1 MRPRCVL
8 LFIACCLA
16 CLAALC
22 LVLPG
27 HVYVAGYT
35 LRWPTFAQVFHR
47 SAASSASFAEPSS
60 DIMAEE
66 WPADTAALAEVSD
79 YMEDEIPEFPVYS
92 GPIDTFD
99 LPDWF
104 DMPDMDDEYEM
115 EEPPTMPKRSAYM
128 YSVPAKDSTFDS
140 RVFLR
145 SFYAS
150 LAEVGTRKVRV
161 VHYGDSQI
169 EEDRMTQQIRQKL
182 QARYGGS
189 GAGMLPLAQTVP
201 SRTVHQELHMN
212 GYKITAQQGPRRYLV
227 YGPKRTQREDG
238 LYGPMGQMAVM
249 NDTLVRGSEHLKAI
263 IVPRDGGP
271 RYTTTQVLCDPSI
284 YVSLYGDTIYLS
296 GRGNVY
302 GISQESETGVI
313 VDNMPMR
320 GCLGLVFTKMDT
332 EQLTRYF
339 TDENVSLII
348 MQFGGNGIPYNNST
362 ATIRSIVNGL
372 RRQVRHL
379 QDCAPDASIL
389 FVGPSDMM
397 ATVDGMPQSH
407 PMVSYMDQL
416 LRKMA
421 MEEEIAY
428 FSLYRFMGGRG
439 SMAHW
444 QDIGLAGSDGI
455 HFTRSGA
462 RKAGNAVADWILE
475 GVKTNVQRPTTN
487 DQ

>member
-1 MRPRCVL
+1 MRPHHVL
-8 LFIACCLA
+8 IFIACCLA

-22 LVLPG
+22 LVLPNR
-27 HVYVAGYT
+27 VTVAGYT
-35 LRWPTFAQVFHR
+35 LHWPTLAQVFHR
-47 SAASSASFAEPSS
+47 PVAAETTPDMPA
-60 DIMAEE
+60 E
-66 WPADTAALAEVSD
+66 WPTDTAEIAELSD
-79 YMEDEIPEFPVYS
+79 YIEDEIPEFPIYS

-104 DMPDMDDEYEM
+104 DIPEWEDEDEM
-115 EEPPTMPKRSAYM
+115 AEAPSMPKRSAY
-128 YSVPAKDSTFDS
+128 VHVAQQPDSSIDS
-140 RVFLR
+140 RLFLQ

-150 LAEVGTRKVRV
+150 LAEARTRKIRV

-182 QARYGGS
+182 QARFG
-189 GAGMLPLAQTVP
+189 GAGAGLVPLAQTIP
-201 SRTVHQELHMN
+201 SRTVHQELYMN
-212 GYKITAQQGPRRYLV
+212 GYKITPQQGPRRYLV

-249 NDTLVRGSEHLKAI
+249 NDTLVRGSEHLKAVV
-263 IVPRDGGP
+263 VPRDGGP
-271 RYTTTQVLCDPSI
+271 RYSRVQVLCEPSV
-284 YVSLYGDTIYLS
+284 YVRQEGDTVHLS

-320 GCLGLVFTKMDT
+320 GCLGLVFTKMDAD
-332 EQLTRYF
+332 QLTQFY
-339 TDENVSLII
+339 TQENVSLII
-348 MQFGGNGIPYNNST
+348 LQFGGNGIPYNNST

-372 RRQVRHL
+372 RRQVRYL
-379 QDCAPDASIL
+379 QDCAPDANIL
-389 FVGPSDMM
+389 FIGPSDMI
-397 ATVDGMPQSH
+397 ATVNGVPQTH
-407 PMVSYMDQL
+407 PMVSYMDRL
-416 LRKMA
+416 LQKMA

-428 FSLYRFMGGRG
+428 FSLYRWMGGRG

-444 QDIGLAGSDGI
+444 QDIGLAGSDGV

-475 GVKTNVQRPTTN
+475 GLTTN
-487 DQ
+487 D